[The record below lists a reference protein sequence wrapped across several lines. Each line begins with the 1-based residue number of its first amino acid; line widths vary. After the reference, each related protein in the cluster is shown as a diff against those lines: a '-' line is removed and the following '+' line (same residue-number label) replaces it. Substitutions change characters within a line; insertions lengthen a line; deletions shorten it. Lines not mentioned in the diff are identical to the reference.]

1 MPTDPDAS
9 ILSQLILIL
18 ILTAVNAFFASAEM
32 AIVSVR
38 RTKIKTM
45 VEEGNKRAILL
56 DKLLEEP
63 SKFLSTIQVGI
74 TFAGYFSSALAATG
88 ISVHLGGYLETLG
101 IPYAQQ
107 LAAIGITLILAYF
120 SLVFGELVPKRVAM
134 QYSEKVAL
142 SSIWIITII
151 RKLFAP
157 FVKLLSM
164 STNLSLSIL
173 GLNKENLE
181 ESVSRE
187 ELRSIVNVGEE
198 HGIINETEKDM
209 INSII
214 EFDNITA
221 EEIMTPR
228 TEVYMLNIEKP
239 LEEYLDELLE
249 EGYSRI
255 PVYEGDTDNII
266 GILFMKDFF
275 LAVRR
280 HGFAKIDIRSLIR
293 PAYFVFERK
302 NIDELFKELQASKT
316 HMAILI
322 DEYGGFSGI
331 VTIEDLIEEVMG
343 DITDEHDEDEPSIKE
358 VGEHTY
364 IADGLLTISEV
375 NHALDLALDEE
386 SEDYDTLGGM
396 VIQLLGHI
404 PTDQEEVSISYK
416 NYVFS
421 IDEVK
426 DKRIEKVR
434 IVIQQENLEQA

>member
-9 ILSQLILIL
+9 ILSQLILIF
-18 ILTAVNAFFASAEM
+18 ILTMVNAFFASAEM

-38 RTKIKTM
+38 RTKIKAM
-45 VEEGNKRAILL
+45 AEEGNKRAILL

-88 ISVHLGGYLETLG
+88 ISIHLGSYLETLRV
-101 IPYAQQ
+101 PYAQQ

-142 SSIWIITII
+142 ASIRTVTII
-151 RKLFAP
+151 RNVFTP
-157 FVKLLSM
+157 FVKLLSV
-164 STNLSLSIL
+164 STNLCMRIL
-173 GLNKENLE
+173 GLNKDNLE
-181 ESVSRE
+181 ESVSLE
-187 ELRSIVNVGEE
+187 EIRSIVSVGEE
-198 HGIINETEKDM
+198 HGIINETEKEM

-228 TEVYMLNIEKP
+228 TEVYMINIEKP
-239 LEEYLDELLE
+239 QEEYLDEILE

-255 PVYEGDTDNII
+255 PVYEGDSDNII

-275 LAVRR
+275 LALRR
-280 HGFAKIDIRSLIR
+280 QGFNEIDIRSLLR

-343 DITDEHDEDEPSIKE
+343 DITDEHDEDEPAIKE
-358 VGEHTY
+358 VGENTFV
-364 IADGLLTISEV
+364 ADGLLTISEV
-375 NHALDLALDEE
+375 NHALNLTLDEE

-404 PTDQEEVSISYK
+404 PTDQEEVSITYK

-434 IVIQQENLEQA
+434 IVIQDENLEQA